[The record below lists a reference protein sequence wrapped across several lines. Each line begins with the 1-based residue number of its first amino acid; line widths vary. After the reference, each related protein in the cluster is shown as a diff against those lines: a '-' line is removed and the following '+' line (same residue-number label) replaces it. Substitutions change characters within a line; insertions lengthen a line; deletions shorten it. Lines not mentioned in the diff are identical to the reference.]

1 MGTFFNR
8 LLTTVIMFTVIIINT
23 NQFGP
28 EGTGTIAIVI
38 LGLTLLQVLSNFV
51 GGSTLVYL
59 TPQRD
64 NLQLLLLSYAWML
77 ISTFAGVCLLDFFQ
91 LVPHEFILFTFVT
104 SIILNVYFIHLGI
117 IQGKEDIKLYNI
129 LQLTQAVLLILLLG
143 ITLLMHHHFGWAIHI
158 RIYLRLYL
166 ISFLVPC
173 VISCFYIRRHVSFIN
188 FDNVWKLFGEMVKL
202 GCWTQL
208 ANLAQL
214 LTYRTN
220 YFLIQRFINDKA
232 KSFLLTQESWD
243 KWRSRW
249 KKTYGW
255 MAKMLSTWL

>member
-1 MGTFFNR
+1 MTEKILGTFFNR

-77 ISTFAGVCLLDFFQ
+77 ISTSVGVCLLDCFQ
-91 LVPHEFILFTFVT
+91 LVPHEFILFTLVT

-117 IQGKEDIKLYNI
+117 IQGKENIKLYNL

-143 ITLLMHHHFGWAIHI
+143 ISLFLL
-158 RIYLRLYL
+158 Y
-166 ISFLVPC
+166 
-173 VISCFYIRRHVSFIN
+173 SFIQMSQAY
-188 FDNVWKLFGEMVKL
+188 GSIR
-202 GCWTQL
+202 
-208 ANLAQL
+208 
-214 LTYRTN
+214 LT
-220 YFLIQRFINDKA
+220 
-232 KSFLLTQESWD
+232 
-243 KWRSRW
+243 RS
-249 KKTYGW
+249 
-255 MAKMLSTWL
+255 